1 MVVDAIPPHVTAYV
15 GGENDLDCCLYALW
29 RDDQLL
35 VLQAPPVLSAHE
47 DPSTFDT
54 ASRERSTSDFCFG
67 LEKIAALVHK
77 LDFSRANWA
86 YLTTRTDGSFN
97 VIYKNKPLHPM
108 ISPGNLLAPLVEE
121 SEIIT
126 TKFIS
131 CEQRQ
136 GLWNGTEV
144 DIMIGWNDQWM
155 KLVEREIEG
164 HRCLRGLDLTFEV
177 LGHVTRD
184 GQVIGI
190 MTESATGR
198 MVEYPDRAAVYDA
211 ITKVQSRGLLYS
223 VQESNIMI
231 ADGKVRLLSLA
242 SIRKMRSG
250 EGSAAEANRF
260 HWDALR
266 KLFEKLFQ
274 YPNFMPPPQ
283 CIRQQTVKILAPV
296 PPLYKP
302 PATNLATHPLFKIF
316 VFASASSSS
325 ARKGTARQPITSRAL
340 EHYHTSHAQQHAQRS
355 VTYRRHDMTP
365 YTRHAPRSRHHPPS
379 VGLLLRY
386 PSSDASSETDS
397 CVSLS
402 L

>member
-1 MVVDAIPPHVTAYV
+1 
-15 GGENDLDCCLYALW
+15 
-29 RDDQLL
+29 
-35 VLQAPPVLSAHE
+35 
-47 DPSTFDT
+47 
-54 ASRERSTSDFCFG
+54 
-67 LEKIAALVHK
+67 
-77 LDFSRANWA
+77 
-86 YLTTRTDGSFN
+86 
-97 VIYKNKPLHPM
+97 
-108 ISPGNLLAPLVEE
+108 
-121 SEIIT
+121 
-126 TKFIS
+126 
-131 CEQRQ
+131 
-136 GLWNGTEV
+136 
-144 DIMIGWNDQWM
+144 
-155 KLVEREIEG
+155 
-164 HRCLRGLDLTFEV
+164 
-177 LGHVTRD
+177 
-184 GQVIGI
+184 

-231 ADGKVRLLSLA
+231 VDGKVRLLSLA
-242 SIRKMRSG
+242 SIRKIRSG
-250 EGSAAEANRF
+250 EDSAAEANRF

-283 CIRQQTVKILAPV
+283 SIRQQTVKILAPV
-296 PPLYKP
+296 PPLYKSL
-302 PATNLATHPLFKIF
+302 ATNLGTNPLFKIF
-316 VFASASSSS
+316 VFASASSSP